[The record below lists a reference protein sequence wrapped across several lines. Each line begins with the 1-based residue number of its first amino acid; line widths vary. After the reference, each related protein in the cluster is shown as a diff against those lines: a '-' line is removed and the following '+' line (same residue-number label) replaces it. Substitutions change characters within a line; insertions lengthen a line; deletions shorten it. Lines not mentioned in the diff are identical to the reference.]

1 MGRYS
6 RSRREI
12 QTPDRRK
19 KRKGGSTYQ
28 GVNTQLDDEETT
40 DTEEEIEDRA
50 TPGQDSGPP
59 REHELDDVPAAIAA
73 NGAVHAAVGA
83 GPCDSHSAAERSARA
98 SRQPPSSHAFCD

>member
-28 GVNTQLDDEETT
+28 GVNTQLDDETT

-50 TPGQDSGPP
+50 TPRQDSGPP

-73 NGAVHAAVGA
+73 NGAVHAAVGT
-83 GPCDSHSAAERSARA
+83 GPCDLHSAAERSARA